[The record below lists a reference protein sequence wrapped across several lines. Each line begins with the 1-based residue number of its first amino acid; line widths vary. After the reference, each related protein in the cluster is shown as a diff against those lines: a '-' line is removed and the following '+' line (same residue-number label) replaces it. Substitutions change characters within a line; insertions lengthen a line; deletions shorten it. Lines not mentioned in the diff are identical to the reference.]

1 MEPRGAAGATEPGR
15 ARGSIGRSCRRHAR
29 GSIHS
34 AGQRDRASRD
44 RGQEPWTFC
53 PSAAKLQR
61 RGAPDSALKSP
72 PRNLGSRVGSS
83 GLREPSVAGTPGRR
97 GTV

>member
-29 GSIHS
+29 GSTHS

-72 PRNLGSRVGSS
+72 HTQPRFES
-83 GLREPSVAGTPGRR
+83 GIFGAP
-97 GTV
+97 